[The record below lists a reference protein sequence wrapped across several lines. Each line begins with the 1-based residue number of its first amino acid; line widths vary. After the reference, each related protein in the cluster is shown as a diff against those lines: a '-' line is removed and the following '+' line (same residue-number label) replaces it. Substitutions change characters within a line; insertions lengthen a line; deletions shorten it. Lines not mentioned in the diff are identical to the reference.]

1 MNRQEAQIPWGALED
16 RVSGAA
22 LPLFEI
28 DANPFG
34 LYSFI
39 QGVGEGFYKMPELL
53 DNNRLEVTDGW
64 FATLEE
70 SKFYQAYYREGEVG

>member
-1 MNRQEAQIPWGALED
+1 MNREEAQIPWGALED

-39 QGVGEGFYKMPELL
+39 QGVGEGFYKMPEIFE
-53 DNNRLEVTDGW
+53 NRLEVAEGW
-64 FATLEE
+64 FATLEQ
-70 SKFYQAYYREGEVG
+70 SHFYQARYRKNEVG